1 MDRRTRCVNTVLL
14 TGMKILQW
22 GLIGIVLGGSC
33 VSALAANSPQVVVQ
47 SRSGLS
53 AGALGD
59 GQLIAQGRVTYSE
72 PHQGFRVWSEGS
84 QVQGQAHRYQ
94 LMSAGGHSLNIRLA
108 GKGWQ
113 SDTQTGNGI
122 VNRTGELS
130 QSFDVEVDGAQTLPV
145 DTWVL
150 IFQAV
155 VLQP

>member
-1 MDRRTRCVNTVLL
+1 MNRMISKVRWASLVLL
-14 TGMKILQW
+14 MSTGLTSLSVQ
-22 GLIGIVLGGSC
+22 
-33 VSALAANSPQVVVQ
+33 ATDSPQVVVQ
-47 SRSGLS
+47 SLSGLS
-53 AGALGD
+53 AGPLGD
-59 GQLIAQGRVTYSE
+59 GRLIAQGRVIYRE
-72 PHQGFRVWSEGS
+72 PHQGFRVWSEGN

-94 LMSAGGHSLNIRLA
+94 LVSARGHTLNIRLA

-113 SDTQTGNGI
+113 PDTQTGKGI

-150 IFQAV
+150 RFQAV